1 MFVFRKIWRALFFL
15 KHPFWDYPFCLI
27 TDELLLMNSLFLK
40 IFAKCV
46 LSTATFTFF
55 GFIICWI
62 KLSLHIC
69 FVLLGEESTVLF
81 DSEVI
86 EIDHFF
92 LPSHQMSAC
101 FLYSN
106 KSVYS
111 RWLIFWNL
119 GRVFLNRLGWILNQ
133 ILNEMS
139 NRFSWIGSVDSF
151 DCIFAFWN

>member
-62 KLSLHIC
+62 KLSLHIS
-69 FVLLGEESTVLF
+69 FVLLGEESNVLF

-92 LPSHQMSAC
+92 YQVTKWVPVFCIRTSLFIPDGSS
-101 FLYSN
+101 FEIL
-106 KSVYS
+106 VEF
-111 RWLIFWNL
+111 FWIDW
-119 GRVFLNRLGWILNQ
+119 V
-133 ILNEMS
+133 E
-139 NRFSWIGSVDSF
+139 SWIKSWMKCQIDFLG
-151 DCIFAFWN
+151 